1 MKARPVNMQIAQFF
15 GIFNRKS
22 FPPTA
27 RPIDTKK
34 MDWNRKYGPRKGIG
48 LTSNSRLN
56 AWWHF
61 FTVDYLGPLRSGFLH
76 KLHKPP

>member
-34 MDWNRKYGPRKGIG
+34 MD
-48 LTSNSRLN
+48 
-56 AWWHF
+56 
-61 FTVDYLGPLRSGFLH
+61 
-76 KLHKPP
+76 